1 MKQDTVMQTSHKA
14 KYKHVFVCGLAQSGT
29 SLLGGNIAELE
40 NCTGFNNTGASS
52 DEGEFLQDVYSI
64 AVASVPMTLSRQPS
78 SNGAVVAAGAGA
90 RALASEDLKSK
101 HLLAFHA

>member
-1 MKQDTVMQTSHKA
+1 MMKQDTVMQTGDKT
-14 KYKHVFVCGLAQSGT
+14 KYKHVFVCGVAQSGT
-29 SLLGGNIAELE
+29 SLLGRNIAGLE

-64 AVASVPMTLSRQPS
+64 ALASVPMKLSRQPS

-90 RALASEDLKSK
+90 RDFGA
-101 HLLAFHA
+101 